1 MRFRA
6 LAVTLMSV
14 LTVAVAPSAQAQL
27 IYDNGAP
34 NWLDGNEMTQWIQA
48 EDFTLTGAATIV
60 GVRFWAISNV
70 GDAWAGSAWYQFYS
84 NSGGVPG
91 ALLASGSFVP
101 TFASIT
107 CGFSGCFQLDF
118 DLGAGLPLG
127 PGTYFLGLHNGDLS
141 ETGRRS
147 STGPRQ
153 ARTRQGRVRRTKHR
167 SARAAG
173 STMVSS
179 TPSSFMAANRPS
191 RSRQPCCCSRP
202 AWSAWAQPGCSGGGA
217 ERELAMISSRRPGEV
232 PGAFVIRQSRIRSR
246 LHKHNPVRWIMR
258 FLPLDHIPQL
268 VAFGVVLALAAIPV
282 VYVAGTYASGNK

>member
-1 MRFRA
+1 MGNCCHGWTWDYGLRATLDTFRTAGYVLGPDVPNKPRCRVRFRA

-34 NWLDGNEMTQWIQA
+34 DWLDGNEMTQWIQA
-48 EDFTLTGAATIV
+48 EDFTLTGAATVV

-141 ETGRRS
+141 ETGRREFYWAT
-147 STGPRQ
+147 TGP
-153 ARTRQGRVRRTKHR
+153 
-167 SARAAG
+167 
-173 STMVSS
+173 
-179 TPSSFMAANRPS
+179 N
-191 RSRQPCCCSRP
+191 
-202 AWSAWAQPGCSGGGA
+202 
-217 ERELAMISSRRPGEV
+217 
-232 PGAFVIRQSRIRSR
+232 
-246 LHKHNPVRWIMR
+246 
-258 FLPLDHIPQL
+258 
-268 VAFGVVLALAAIPV
+268 
-282 VYVAGTYASGNK
+282 ASGTGQEDEAPFGTGGWFDNGQQHAFQLYGGESTVPEPATMLLLATGLVGLGAARMLRRRR